1 MFGIGTVARLGGVS
15 VRTLRYYDEIGL
27 LRPVWVDPNS
37 GYRWYEPEQ
46 LRRLHRIVALR
57 DLGVRLV
64 EIGLLLDESL
74 SIEELRG
81 ILLLRRAEAHD
92 RLAAE
97 AERLARVEAR
107 LAQMEENAMS
117 DYDVVVKSTDS
128 EWVVAIT
135 EPVGALDEIVAA
147 HERVWPRLHLIL
159 EKIDVERVPPSIAV
173 ERGTGPIEFTAA
185 LPVPEGVTYRGDGAL
200 TLTLP
205 GLGRA
210 ATTVMHG
217 DNFNGGFE
225 ALHAWIEQAGEHEAG
240 ELREIYLDCD
250 GPRHTWVVELQLAL
264 QQREST

>member
-27 LRPVWVDPNS
+27 LRPVWVDSNT

-74 SIEELRG
+74 SVEELRG

-97 AERLARVEAR
+97 AERLARVETR
-107 LAQMEENAMS
+107 LAQMEGSAMA
-117 DYDVVVKSTDS
+117 DFDVVVKSTDA

-135 EPVGALDEIVAA
+135 EPLGGLDEIVAA
-147 HERVWPRLHLIL
+147 HDRLWPRLHQIL
-159 EKIDVERVPPSIAV
+159 ETIDIDRVPPSIAV
-173 ERGTGPIEFTAA
+173 ERGAGPIEFTAA
-185 LPVPEGVTYRGDGAL
+185 LPVPDGTVYRHDGAR
-200 TLTLP
+200 TCALP
-205 GLGRA
+205 GLERA
-210 ATTVMHG
+210 ATTVMYG
-217 DNFNGGFE
+217 DDFNGGFD
-225 ALHAWIEQAGEHEAG
+225 ALRAWREQAGEHEAG

-250 GPRHTWVVELQLAL
+250 GPRRTWVVELQLAL
-264 QQREST
+264 EPRT

>member
-27 LRPVWVDPNS
+27 LRPVWIDPDS

-46 LRRLHRIVALR
+46 LRRLHRIIALR
-57 DLGVRLV
+57 DMGVRLV
-64 EIGLLLDESL
+64 EIDRLLDDAL
-74 SIEELRG
+74 SVEELRG

-107 LAQMEENAMS
+107 LAQMEESAMS
-117 DYDVVVKSTDS
+117 HYDVVVKSTDA

-135 EPVGALDEIVAA
+135 EPVDALDGIVDA
-147 HERVWPRLHLIL
+147 HARLWPRLHLVL
-159 EKIDVERVPPSIAV
+159 EQVDIERVPPSIAV
-173 ERGTGPIEFTAA
+173 ERGSGPIQFTAA
-185 LPVPEGVTYRGDGAL
+185 LPVPDGITFDDGGVRTFE
-200 TLTLP
+200 LP
-205 GLGRA
+205 GLDRA

-217 DNFNGGFE
+217 DDFNGGFA
-225 ALHAWIEQAGEHEAG
+225 ALEAWIDQAGETKAG

-264 QQREST
+264 EPRA